1 MNQIIANKVN
11 TLIVNVYKAMGSV
24 LLALILVGLLS
35 YLSVQTFFF
44 VGHAWLAPTVVSATD
59 SEILQLNAQLAQQE
73 AARDRLVADRREMES
88 RLEQAERLLGAEKD
102 FQARFRVA
110 LGSERQA
117 RFNSLRQL
125 TGLRGM
131 YKKTAKEV
139 SQTSQAFADMER
151 GRTEALYNARMMRE
165 DERVSANHQLAQMA
179 QSNLSLSQGAAEL
192 HTRLE
197 SLERELKGFDASLD
211 GKADGLTTEVVLLER
226 ELNRSVL
233 EVKHSEGER
242 LHLKENLRALD
253 EAVARYNTLISSIR
267 GSPWLEASERGLTVG
282 FVPYENLE
290 NAKAGTALY
299 RCALT
304 LIWCQQVG
312 EVGHTL
318 QGEVAVKHPVRQT
331 MMRGVMVE
339 LRLKDETWAR
349 EELLHLGRS
358 PLLF

>member
-1 MNQIIANKVN
+1 MNQRVANQVN
-11 TLIVNVYKAMGSV
+11 ALVVNIYKALGTM
-24 LLALILVGLLS
+24 LLVLILVGLIS
-35 YLSVQTFFF
+35 YLAVQAFFF
-44 VGHAWLAPTVVSATD
+44 VSHSWLAPTVVSSTD
-59 SEILQLNAQLAQQE
+59 PQILQLNAQLAQQE
-73 AARDRLVADRREMES
+73 AARDKLLSERRELET
-88 RLEQAERLLGAEKD
+88 RLEQADRLLHAEKD
-102 FQARFRVA
+102 FQERFRLA
-110 LGSERQA
+110 LGGERLA
-117 RFNSLRQL
+117 RSKALRNL
-125 TGLRGM
+125 VSLRGM
-131 YKKTAKEV
+131 YKKTAREI
-139 SQTSQAFADMER
+139 SESNLAYTDMAR
-151 GRTEALYNARMMRE
+151 GRTESLYNARMVE
-165 DERVSANHQLAQMA
+165 SEERLSANHQLAQMA
-179 QSNLSLSQGAAEL
+179 QNNLSLSQGAAEL
-192 HTRLE
+192 HTRFEQLQ
-197 SLERELKGFDASLD
+197 RELKGFDASLD

-253 EAVARYNTLISSIR
+253 EAVARYNTLISAIR

-304 LIWCQQVG
+304 LVWCQQVG